1 VILAAT
7 SSMEATSELAA
18 AVAELA
24 RPGDIVV
31 LCGDLGAGK
40 TAFAKGFGAE
50 LGVEGPITS
59 PTFTLVSQYG
69 GGRLTL
75 FHLDVYRLAQSG
87 EVADLGLDEM
97 LDEGGVTLIEWGDQ
111 ILSALPAD
119 YLEVRLALGHGDD
132 DRVLSIET
140 VGQRWSGRQRALT
153 TALAQWAVPDP
164 RVTES
169 STGSSS
175 DDASRDDATD
185 DGEAG

>member
-75 FHLDVYRLAQSG
+75 FHLDVYRLAQ
-87 EVADLGLDEM
+87 M